1 MENKNK
7 APTLLDSD
15 SSDDGVDD
23 PGPMERPQSDTDH
36 EISTTTNDVTKASTN
51 LEQSLADT
59 TRYGFIVNNK
69 HF

>member
-1 MENKNK
+1 MN
-7 APTLLDSD
+7 SD

-51 LEQSLADT
+51 LEQSLANT
-59 TRYGFIVNNK
+59 TRYGFK
-69 HF
+69 